1 MAGSY
6 DCSTYMLT
14 FRHCRQNCFGHC
26 ISTVSAFAVA
36 NEAESITKA
45 QAELDAFKSD
55 TTRAD
60 RFLALTNK
68 YANFSVLTTPM
79 IYRLE
84 EAVRGRKEV
93 AEKDCTEVGLAEK
106 SKPTAGEKMRG

>member
-6 DCSTYMLT
+6 DGSTYMLT

-26 ISTVSAFAVA
+26 ISTKALRALMLAAIRTVSAFAVA
-36 NEAESITKA
+36 NEAESIAKA

-93 AEKDCTEVGLAEK
+93 AEKDCTEV
-106 SKPTAGEKMRG
+106 